1 MRSLFSA
8 LFIIGIA
15 SAANDTNML
24 AEQSVVDDD
33 VDDDNNKTCL
43 DKGVDK
49 DPKTKIPCGVN
60 CKTGL
65 IIPIWK
71 GGGPGGYHYTLTDRI
86 GRGVLYVV
94 FMVYLFIGVS
104 IVCDKF
110 MDSIEMITSSEKEI
124 SVKDPTTGETQV
136 LVKVRVHVQINNAG
150 RPLSYVST
158 CK

>member
-1 MRSLFSA
+1 MS
-8 LFIIGIA
+8 
-15 SAANDTNML
+15 
-24 AEQSVVDDD
+24 DDD

-43 DKGVDK
+43 DKDS
-49 DPKTKIPCGVN
+49 KTKIPCGVN

-136 LVKVRVHVQINNAG
+136 LVVKVRVHVQINNYFHIDEAIFLILSITLFRRRFG
-150 RPLSYVST
+150 RHLFQVI
-158 CK
+158 